1 MEYKVVIRNSF
12 ATFDIVNQLM
22 GQGSIISYPPDPWL
36 ANRSFIAGNFD
47 PHLSAGLLARLGH
60 TVHSKPVHETR
71 DFALYQLSSKG
82 SFTKDYY
89 QMPDHRTLIYDRQ
102 LHFAF
107 WEQPPPAEPA
117 YEQADILDTPLG
129 HTPINSPFAK
139 IRGGKPHPGT
149 DYLAAGGTPY
159 HATAKGKVVKASF
172 STSYGN
178 VVILD
183 HGPGYGGSARVYTLY
198 AHASKLLVH
207 VGGPE
212 VQTGDVVSLSGNTGR
227 VRPKAPGGYHGHYEV
242 IQTNAPFGSVEFYLF
257 KYKHKPTDLRIL
269 LRGK

>member
-1 MEYKVVIRNSF
+1 MEYRLVFRNVF
-12 ATFDIVNQLM
+12 ASFDIVQQLM
-22 GQGSIISYPPDPWL
+22 GSWSLMSLGRDPWIE
-36 ANRSFIAGNFD
+36 NRPFVSGNFD
-47 PHLSAGLLARLGH
+47 PQLSTSVQARLNH
-60 TVHSKPVHETR
+60 FAHSKPVYETR
-71 DFALYQLSSKG
+71 DFAVYHVSSKG

-89 QMPDHRTLIYDRQ
+89 HLPDHRTLIYDRR

-107 WEQPPPAEPA
+107 WEQSPPAEPA
-117 YEQADILDTPLG
+117 YEQTDILDTPLG

-183 HGPGYGGSARVYTLY
+183 HGPGHGGGARVYTLY

-212 VQTGDVVSLSGNTGR
+212 VHTGDVVSLSGNTGR

-242 IQTNAPFGSVEFYLF
+242 IQTNAPFGSEEFYKF
-257 KYKHKPTDLRIL
+257 KYKHKPTDLRLL
-269 LRGK
+269 LRGM